1 MGSALSR
8 AFRRKRHKIRVL
20 LLGLDNAGKTTT
32 LYRLKVESSIM
43 TVPTVGFNIES
54 FILDKK
60 HKFTIWVPKGK

>member
-8 AFRRKRHKIRVL
+8 VFRGKRHKIRVL

-60 HKFTIWVPKGK
+60 QKFTIWV